1 MKKKAKLIKKINAI
15 IKRADLP
22 RYLHK
27 YGPKKYELWG
37 YIFSLIVKSL
47 FRLSYRRACNL
58 LNMLGFNVPS
68 KSSLQRQSKNIP
80 RYIWKRLLNATIDF
94 TPEIVAID
102 GTGLSRTSI
111 SWYYVNRIGGVK
123 MNSFYKLS
131 VCIDVIKKRF

>member
-27 YGPKKYELWG
+27 YRPKKYELWV

-68 KSSLQRQSKNIP
+68 KSSLQSNLRIY
-80 RYIWKRLLNATIDF
+80 R
-94 TPEIVAID
+94 EIYGKV
-102 GTGLSRTSI
+102 
-111 SWYYVNRIGGVK
+111 
-123 MNSFYKLS
+123 F
-131 VCIDVIKKRF
+131 